1 MKAVVCQNGALSVSD
16 LPAPRPGR
24 GQVRLKVLRC
34 GICGSD
40 LHARHHSDE
49 LADVAADMGYL
60 QSMRSTE
67 RTVFG
72 HEFCGEILEYG
83 PRCKRRA
90 PVGSRVVAFPLR
102 RAEEGIHPIGL
113 SASAPGAYAE
123 EVLVE
128 ESLMVPVPDALRTD
142 IAAMTEP
149 MAVGLHAVRRAKIRR
164 GQIAVVIGAGP
175 IGLAVVLMLKAQGVR
190 TVIASDYSAAR
201 RALAKRCGAD
211 IVVDPATESPI
222 DYVEQRRG
230 YFTSSVAAMSLLLR
244 ATEAANTLPI
254 PLWQAWR
261 VLESM
266 GVGPKAPVIFECV
279 GVPGVLNSVI
289 TSAPIMSRIVVAG
302 VCMGEDRL
310 RLAMAI
316 NKELDIRFVLGY
328 TPVEFRRTLRLLAK
342 GKVDPTPL
350 ITATVSLAEVDGAFE
365 ALASPD
371 DHAKILIDP
380 TA

>member
-1 MKAVVCQNGALSVSD
+1 MKAVVCHDGTLSVSE
-16 LPAPRPGR
+16 LPPPRPGR

-40 LHARHHSDE
+40 LHARHHSDD

-60 QSMRSTE
+60 GAMRSTDH
-67 RTVFG
+67 TVFG

-83 PRCKRRA
+83 PRCKKRA
-90 PVGSRVVAFPLR
+90 PIGSRVVAFPLR
-102 RAEEGIHPIGL
+102 RAGEGIHPIGL

-123 EVLVE
+123 ELLVE
-128 ESLMVPVPDALRTD
+128 ESLMVPVPDELSTD
-142 IAAMTEP
+142 IAALTEP
-149 MAVGLHAVRRAKIRR
+149 MAVGLHTVRRSKIRR

-175 IGLAVVLMLKAQGVR
+175 IGLAVVLMLKARGVR

-201 RALAKRCGAD
+201 RALAKKCGAD

-222 DYVEQRRG
+222 DHVEKRRG
-230 YFTSSVAAMSLLLR
+230 YFTSSVAAMRLLLR
-244 ATEAANTLPI
+244 ATEAANTVPV
-254 PLWQAWR
+254 PLWQTWR
-261 VLESM
+261 ALESL
-266 GVGPKAPVIFECV
+266 GIGPKAPVIFECV

-316 NKELDIRFVLGY
+316 NKELDIHFALGY
-328 TPVEFRRTLRLLAK
+328 TPVEFRKTVRMLAK
-342 GKVDPTPL
+342 KKVDPTPL
-350 ITATVSLAEVDGAFE
+350 ITATVSLAEVDAAFE
-365 ALASPD
+365 SLASPD

-380 TA
+380 TS

>member
-1 MKAVVCQNGALSVSD
+1 MKAVVCHDGTLSVSE
-16 LPAPRPGR
+16 LPSPRPGR

-40 LHARHHSDE
+40 LHARHHSDD

-60 QSMRSTE
+60 GAMRSTDH
-67 RTVFG
+67 TVFG

-83 PRCKRRA
+83 PRCKKRA
-90 PVGSRVVAFPLR
+90 PIGSRVVALPLR
-102 RAEEGIHPIGL
+102 RAGEDIHPIGL
-113 SASAPGAYAE
+113 SASAPGGYAE
-123 EVLVE
+123 ELIVE
-128 ESLMVPVPDALRTD
+128 ESLMVPVPAELSTD
-142 IAAMTEP
+142 IAALTEP
-149 MAVGLHAVRRAKIRR
+149 MAVGLHTVRRSKIRR

-175 IGLAVVLMLKAQGVR
+175 IGLAVVLMLKARGVR

-201 RALAKRCGAD
+201 RALAKKCGAD

-222 DYVEQRRG
+222 DYVEKRPG
-230 YFTSSVAAMSLLLR
+230 YFTSSVAAMRLLLR
-244 ATEAANTLPI
+244 ATEAAKTLPI
-254 PLWQAWR
+254 PLWQTWR
-261 VLESM
+261 ALESM

-316 NKELDIRFVLGY
+316 NKELDIHFALGY
-328 TPVEFRRTLRLLAK
+328 TPVEFRQTVRMLAK
-342 GKVDPTPL
+342 KKIDPTPL
-350 ITATVSLAEVDGAFE
+350 ITATVSLAEVDAAFE
-365 ALASPD
+365 SLASPD

-380 TA
+380 TS